1 MNSPDYDAL
10 LDEIYDLMNEL
21 NEAVEGQA
29 KALAATFT
37 SGGSGDYEQDAVGK
51 AHDLLEQ
58 VFKNVRCARDASKIV

>member
-1 MNSPDYDAL
+1 MDSPDYDAL
-10 LDEIYDLMNEL
+10 LNEIDELMNEL
-21 NEAVEGQA
+21 NEAVDGQA

-58 VFKNVRCARDASKIV
+58 VIKNVRCARDMRKIV